1 MNITIFGA
9 NSSIGKYL
17 IDLFINNNHKV
28 TAFIN
33 KPGSIKLPSRNLKI
47 IVGHN
52 YDHLLVREAIENADV
67 VINAFRPDFKLFKN
81 TNYYVNN
88 ISNITIIKEMIGIN
102 KKRFLT
108 ISRLTDDE
116 NTGNINPFI
125 SISLN
130 KILYKSYKKEF
141 QDTFSLLKDSDLDWT
156 VLRIIRTAPSRKR
169 GQYIDYIDNKK
180 ISSFVSN
187 YNIAYFLYDA
197 TVNGLFIKESP
208 IISNKR

>member
-17 IDLFINNNHKV
+17 IDLFINNNHEV

-33 KPGSIKLPSRNLKI
+33 KPGSIKLPSHNLKI

-88 ISNITIIKEMIGIN
+88 ISNITIIKEMIGLN

>member
-52 YDHLLVREAIENADV
+52 YDHLLVREAIENADI

-88 ISNITIIKEMIGIN
+88 ISNITIIKEMIGLN

>member
-88 ISNITIIKEMIGIN
+88 ISNITIIKEMIGLN